1 MRTFA
6 VGIWRAGEAHPTIVL
21 DLAARRKLLEEQEQR
36 KEAERD
42 GNA

>member
-21 DLAARRKLLEEQEQR
+21 DLAVRRQLQAEQEQR
-36 KEAERD
+36 KEGEQHGDA
-42 GNA
+42 